1 MNLMYE
7 NYKIFLNCRREE
19 LRKESMSDL
28 LNQHVECRFYI
39 IYLGNVLGSISLFF
53 FESGQ

>member
-7 NYKIFLNCRREE
+7 NYKTFLNCRREE